1 MTKALAVYA
10 GPSALAQIKEQG
22 ISQEQIKMMVGAS
35 GGPKWFVLAG
45 LDRYFCGEFFKSRT
59 STLYTLGSSAGAWRF
74 ACYAQQNPLAAINR
88 LIHAY
93 SHLSYPL
100 NADKDQVTRASE
112 QMLADVLA
120 SRGAVEIATNPLI
133 KSNIIVAKSTG
144 LTRYEHKALQIPGL
158 IASAAG
164 NRLQRKKLGNYYQR
178 VIFTSDNS
186 YIPFDYDD
194 GIRSKVVSLTKHN
207 TEQALQATGSIP
219 LIINGV
225 RDIKGAGKGMY
236 RDGGIIDYHFDQ
248 RFLPGSNASQAQQ
261 EIKDD
266 QQGGLVLYPHFY
278 NEFKP
283 GWFDKYIKHRFANK
297 QHFDNTVV
305 LAPTAEFVNKLPF
318 GKIPDRK
325 DFTQL
330 TEAER
335 IKYWQSVIDESERLA
350 EEFDQLIGNE
360 NAAQIIKPI

>member
-93 SHLSYPL
+93 SHLSYVL

-112 QMLADVLA
+112 QMLNDVLA
-120 SRGAVEIATNPLI
+120 AQGAAEIATNPLI

-144 LTRYEHKALQIPGL
+144 LTRFEHTGLQLPGL
-158 IASAAG
+158 IASAVG

-178 VIFTSDNS
+178 IIFTSEQS

-194 GIRSKVVSLTKHN
+194 GIRSKVVSLTKQN
-207 TEQALQATGSIP
+207 VEQALQATGSIP

-225 RDIKGAGKGMY
+225 QDIKGAGKGMY

-248 RFLPGSNASQAQQ
+248 RFLPERGASQQHQ
-261 EIKDD
+261 EIKDT
-266 QQGGLVLYPHFY
+266 QQDGLVLYPHFY

-297 QHFDNTVV
+297 QHFDNTLV
-305 LAPTAEFVNKLPF
+305 LTPTAEFVNKLPY

-325 DFTQL
+325 DFSQL

-335 IKYWQSVIDESERLA
+335 IKYWQTVIAESERLA
-350 EEFDQLIGNE
+350 EEFDRLVGKNNVEQFI
-360 NAAQIIKPI
+360 QPI